1 MENIKKIF
9 VYLSYIQ
16 YPLGILALAFT
27 YKPILFGMETFW
39 SDLNISLIFMG
50 LAVSF
55 STLQDTTKV
64 QNKMSLRVWE
74 NPKYARLF
82 LIYLG
87 LMILLIMGFGFFG
100 YFASENQNIQ
110 EVAFG
115 AIALSIGLIGLLKA
129 ALEMAEFHGKKEK

>member
-1 MENIKKIF
+1 MENIKKVF

-27 YKPILFGMETFW
+27 YKPILFGIETFW

-74 NPKYARLF
+74 NPKYARMF

-87 LMILLIMGFGFFG
+87 LMILLIMGFGLFG
-100 YFASENQNIQ
+100 YFVSENQNIQ

-129 ALEMAEFHGKKEK
+129 ALEMAAFHGKKEK